1 MFIRFLALITVAMLF
16 VAHPVTADEKTLK
29 IVEPFELK
37 SPDPATSGNVYI
49 KMGIAETLIDTDEHG
64 NLLPALATSWQPSE
78 DGLQWRLT
86 LRQGVLFHDGTP
98 FDAAAAAR
106 ALNVARTKPALL
118 ASAPIAEIVDEGGEL
133 VIRLSEPFAPLPAY
147 LAEYRSL
154 IYAPAAYGED
164 DSVNEVIGTGPF
176 RLTKFEPPLQ
186 LEAVRF
192 DDYWGA
198 NPTIEKLHYQA
209 VSRAETRALM
219 AESGDADY
227 VSTLDPASIARL
239 RQVDHVTMTAVSL
252 PRTMMLKL
260 NAGHEFLID
269 VKARQAL
276 SLAIDREGLAQ
287 AVLRYPA
294 AANQLFAPAVG
305 EWHSKA
311 IPALAYDPQAAMAL
325 LQELGWQQGEDGIFV
340 RDGKRFSLTLTTFPD
355 RPELPLAAAAL
366 QHMFAE
372 IGIEMILD
380 VTNASEIPVRHGDG
394 SLEMALFS
402 RNLALVPDPLG
413 TLLTDYVASNDWGA
427 MNWDNEEYVGLIRQL
442 ASGQG
447 GAEERERAIEIMHQ
461 ELPLIPVAWYQ
472 NSIGFSVRSMILM
485 SAILACVTW
494 NGLKNDCLNH
504 LSPVA
509 GHCCGLIGWVADFFD
524 DAGPAR

>member
-1 MFIRFLALITVAMLF
+1 MFIRFFTLAVVMFLSAANT
-16 VAHPVTADEKTLK
+16 VTASEKILN
-29 IVEPFELK
+29 IVEPFEIK

-49 KMGIAETLIDTDEHG
+49 KMGIAETLIDTDENG
-64 NLLPALATSWQPSE
+64 NLLASLATNWSPSE
-78 DGLQWRLT
+78 DGLTWRLQ
-86 LRQGVLFHDGTP
+86 LRDDVFFHDGTP
-98 FDAAAAAR
+98 FNAAAAAK

-118 ASAPIAEIVDEGGEL
+118 ASAPIEEISDENGLL

-164 DSVNEVIGTGPF
+164 NSVNQVIGTGPF
-176 RLTKFEPPLQ
+176 RLTRFEPPLQ
-186 LEAVRF
+186 LEATRF
-192 DDYWGA
+192 DDYWGKKPA
-198 NPTIEKLHYQA
+198 IEKLHYQA

-239 RQVDHVTMTAVSL
+239 KQVDHITMTAVSL
-252 PRTMMLKL
+252 PRIMTLKL
-260 NAGHEFLID
+260 NVGHEFLSDI
-269 VKARQAL
+269 KARQAL
-276 SLAIDREGLAQ
+276 SMAIDRDGLAQ

-305 EWHSKA
+305 EWHSEK
-311 IPALAYDPQAAMAL
+311 IPPLAYDPQAAKNL
-325 LQELGWQQGEDGIFV
+325 LQELGWQQGEDGIFT
-340 RDGKRFSLTLTTFPD
+340 RNGKRFSVTLTTFPD

-372 IGIEMILD
+372 IGVEMVLD
-380 VTNASEIPVRHGDG
+380 VTNASEIPVRHGNG
-394 SLEMALFS
+394 TLEMALFS

-413 TLLTDYVASNDWGA
+413 TLLTDYVASNDWGS
-427 MNWDNEEYVGLIRQL
+427 MNWDNEEYVILIRKL

-447 GAEERERAIEIMHQ
+447 GREERERAIEIMHQ

-472 NSIGFSVRSMILM
+472 NSIGFSKRIKG
-485 SAILACVTW
+485 AFNDPYERNI
-494 NGLKNDCLNH
+494 GLRD
-504 LSPVA
+504 
-509 GHCCGLIGWVADFFD
+509 IEWVE
-524 DAGPAR
+524 